1 MAKRIQSIRGMHD
14 VLPPLSSMLHSIERA
29 LQAVLQQ
36 YGYQEIRM
44 PLLEQTELFR
54 RSLGMVTDI
63 VEKEMYTFTDR
74 NGDSLTLRPEG
85 TASCVRAGI
94 QHGFIYG
101 QPSRLWYGGPFFR
114 HERPQKGRYRQFHQL
129 GVETFGFAGADIDA
143 ELIGLS
149 QHMWHKIN
157 LPIPPR
163 LEINSLGTPAV
174 RQAYQEKLVHYL
186 QRHEKNLDDDAKKR
200 LHINPLRILDSKNP
214 ALQDIIQ
221 AAPSLLDHLDNE
233 SLEHFAELQEL
244 LTAADIPYTI
254 NTRLVRGLDYYSK
267 TVFEWV
273 ADGLGAQATICAGGR
288 YDGLVEQLGGKHC
301 TAAGFAIGLER
312 LAALLEDTQLKY
324 PQIDAYMILAGA
336 HSQRIGMR
344 LAKEIRTKQA
354 WCSLVLNCGGG
365 SIKSQMKRA
374 DQSNARFAIILAEDE
389 IKNNTVSVKFL
400 REARAQE
407 CIPQEN
413 LIPYLSKIAD

>member
-1 MAKRIQSIRGMHD
+1 M
-14 VLPPLSSMLHSIERA
+14 
-29 LQAVLQQ
+29 
-36 YGYQEIRM
+36 
-44 PLLEQTELFR
+44 
-54 RSLGMVTDI
+54 
-63 VEKEMYTFTDR
+63 
-74 NGDSLTLRPEG
+74 
-85 TASCVRAGI
+85 
-94 QHGFIYG
+94 
-101 QPSRLWYGGPFFR
+101 
-114 HERPQKGRYRQFHQL
+114 
-129 GVETFGFAGADIDA
+129 
-143 ELIGLS
+143 
-149 QHMWHKIN
+149 
-157 LPIPPR
+157 
-163 LEINSLGTPAV
+163 
-174 RQAYQEKLVHYL
+174 
-186 QRHEKNLDDDAKKR
+186 
-200 LHINPLRILDSKNP
+200 HINPLRILDSKNP

-374 DQSNARFAIILAEDE
+374 DQSNARFA
-389 IKNNTVSVKFL
+389 
-400 REARAQE
+400 R
-407 CIPQEN
+407 CI
-413 LIPYLSKIAD
+413 